1 MTAHFHAKIFPAMT
15 DAHAAFAA
23 SIPQRYDEY
32 LGPLL
37 FEPYAADLAS
47 RLRLDAGDALL
58 ELACGTGMLTQHLVA
73 GLPRGAS
80 LTATDLNEAMLAIA
94 QKKIDQTEPV
104 TWEAADPCALPFG
117 DDWFDAVVCQFGL
130 RFFPDKPQAL
140 REARRVLHPGGSFL
154 FNVWDSPAENPLG
167 RIADQVIARFFKTDP
182 PGFYTVPFGMS
193 DVGTIKTMLHDAGFA
208 LVESETKAITA
219 RSISAHHA
227 ATGLVTGSPVAH
239 AIHERATASPE
250 VIIAAVSTALAAEG
264 GEAPLALPMRAH
276 IFTARRS

>member
-1 MTAHFHAKIFPAMT
+1 MT
-15 DAHAAFAA
+15 DANAAFAG

-47 RLRLDAGDALL
+47 RLRFDAGDALL
-58 ELACGTGMLTQHLVA
+58 ELACGTGIVTQHLVA

-94 QKKIDQTEPV
+94 QNKIDHMEPV
-104 TWEAADPCALPFG
+104 TWEAADACALPFG

-130 RFFPDKPQAL
+130 MFFPDKPLAL
-140 REARRVLHPGGSFL
+140 REAHRVLHPGGSLL
-154 FNVWDSPAENPLG
+154 FNVWDSLAANPLG
-167 RIADQVIARFFKTDP
+167 RIAHEVIARFFTSDP
-182 PGFYTVPFGMS
+182 PGFYNVPFGMS
-193 DVGTIKTMLHDAGFA
+193 DVGAIKTMLHDAGFA
-208 LVESETKAITA
+208 LVESETKAIMA

-239 AIHERATASPE
+239 AIYERATASPE
-250 VIIAAVSTALAAEG
+250 AIIAAVSTALAAEG
-264 GEAPLALPMRAH
+264 GEAPLTLPMRAH
-276 IFTARRS
+276 IFTARRP